1 MVNMNNAAERLEIIS
16 QRIEKAR
23 NRFGPPPSEVQLV
36 AVSKTFP
43 ADAIVPFL
51 AAGQRVFG
59 ENRVQEAKAKWPE
72 LRASYDGIELHLIGP
87 LQTNKVKDAI
97 ALFDVIETLDRER
110 LAAALADE
118 QRKGAKLPRLHVQ
131 VNIGREPQ
139 KAGID
144 PADAVAFVARCRA
157 EHGLEIEG
165 LMCIPPDG
173 QPAGPYFALLAQIGR
188 EAGVTVL
195 SMGMSGDFETAIW
208 MGATHVRVGS
218 ALFGHRPAPAE
229 PPSPDNGPQ
238 EHELQ
243 GEH

>member
-1 MVNMNNAAERLEIIS
+1 MVNMNNAAERLAIIR
-16 QRIEKAR
+16 QRIDKAR
-23 NRFGPPPSEVQLV
+23 KRFGPPQRPVELV

-43 ADAIVPFL
+43 AEAIAPFL

-59 ENRVQEAKAKWPE
+59 ENRVQEAKAKWPG

-87 LQTNKVKDAI
+87 LQTNKLKDAI
-97 ALFDVIETLDRER
+97 GLFDVIETLDRER
-110 LAAALADE
+110 LAEALASE
-118 QRKGAKLPRLHVQ
+118 RQKGASLPRLHVQ

-144 PADAVAFVARCRA
+144 PAEAVAFVKRCR
-157 EHGLEIEG
+157 EVHGLDIEG

-173 QPAGPYFALLAQIGR
+173 QPAGPYFALLAQLGR
-188 EAGVTVL
+188 EAGVEVL

-218 ALFGHRPAPAE
+218 ALFGHRSAAP
-229 PPSPDNGPQ
+229 PQPDKDEVAQ
-238 EHELQ
+238 
-243 GEH
+243 